1 MNKKKVLF
9 TYGHARGPQS
19 WGMFAEIIKRLLD
32 NKENEVYFLCC
43 NGLFP
48 GLCWFSTH
56 KHIGY
61 CKKCLLPC
69 KKLARIAGLEDKKI
83 LNLRKIKIREKF
95 EFNNIEDAI
104 QLTYKGF
111 NIGLSPISTIMTITR
126 DYNFCIKFWKKH
138 IHKLLNEECV
148 ILENIIDFDKK
159 IGFDEI
165 HCFTGRTPTTYPLVE
180 YAKIKKLPFFVYEV
194 GANLNKLCIDTNAM
208 PHEFYNLKNN
218 IQKAWRLSSSDN
230 REALA
235 KKWFDDRRKG
245 KFQAMESFMKNQ
257 EKDLLPKDFCVD
269 KENIVFFNSSI
280 DEVYAF
286 DCWKHPF
293 VKNENDL
300 LYNLLEHY
308 KNDESKHFYIRVHP
322 NLTEAKKKCTTQIK
336 ELSEFKK
343 RYKNLTII
351 EPDEKIDTYALM
363 DIADKVLTTYSTA
376 GFEASYYG
384 KISIFAG
391 KAPYEDLDCCYQ
403 AKSLEELYKLID
415 SKDLKPKPKE
425 NTYPYAYYNQT
436 YGEDYKY
443 YNAYSLNEGN
453 FMGFKI
459 YSKQKMEC
467 FK

>member
-1 MNKKKVLF
+1 MSKKILF

-19 WGMFAEIIKRLLD
+19 WGMFAEIIKRLLVNQD
-32 NKENEVYFLCC
+32 NEVYFLNC

-48 GLCWFSTH
+48 GLCWYSTH

-69 KKLARIAGLEDKKI
+69 KKLAKMAGLKDENI
-83 LNLRKIKIREKF
+83 LNLKKIKINEKF
-95 EFNNIEDAI
+95 EFNNMEEA
-104 QLTYKGF
+104 LNLSYKGF
-111 NIGLSPISTIMTITR
+111 NIGLSPVSTIMTITR
-126 DYNFCIKFWKKH
+126 DYDFSIKSWKKH
-138 IHKLLNEECV
+138 IQKLLNEEC
-148 ILENIIDFDKK
+148 IIIENIIDFDKK

-180 YAKIKKLPFFVYEV
+180 YAKQKNLPYYVYEV
-194 GANLNKLCIDTNAM
+194 GANLNKLRIDKNTM
-208 PHEFYNLKNN
+208 PHDFDNLKNN
-218 IQKAWRLSSSDN
+218 IKKLWLAAGDDKEL
-230 REALA
+230 LA

-245 KFQAMESFMKNQ
+245 RFQAIESFTKDQ
-257 EKDLLPKDFCVD
+257 KKDLLPKGFNPE

-286 DCWKHPF
+286 DCWQHPF
-293 VKNENDL
+293 VKNENEL

-308 KNDESKHFYIRVHP
+308 KDDTNKHFYIRIHP
-322 NLTEAKKKCTTQIK
+322 NLTEAKKKHTTQIK
-336 ELSEFKK
+336 ELNKYKK
-343 RYKNLTII
+343 QYKNLTVI
-351 EPDEKIDTYALM
+351 EPDEKVDTYALM

-403 AKSLEELYKLID
+403 AKSLEELYNLID
-415 SKDLKPKPKE
+415 SKDLKPKPRE

-436 YGEDYKY
+436 YGDDYKY
-443 YNAYSLNEGN
+443 YVANSLNDGKFLDFSIN
-453 FMGFKI
+453 
-459 YSKQKMEC
+459 SKQKMEC